1 MLEQGFYQRVVAD
14 SGVQAVIGNPARFYP
29 VLLPES
35 PTYPCASYQVISD
48 VPDYTLDGGQ
58 GMNQKR
64 IQVDT
69 WSGGAS
75 SASYMDAKNAQA
87 AIRAALETFR
97 GQLPDGTWVAGIL
110 VANAKDEYEQ
120 DARAYRTTTDFM
132 VFYPAA
138 G

>member
-1 MLEQGFYQRVVAD
+1 LLEQGFYARVAAN
-14 SGVQAVIGNPARFYP
+14 SGVQAIIGNPARFYP
-29 VLLPES
+29 VILPES

-48 VPDYTLDGGQ
+48 VPEYTLDLTAGVS
-58 GMNQKR
+58 QKR

-69 WSGGAS
+69 WSGGPDA
-75 SASYMDAKNAQA
+75 ASYLDAKNAQA
-87 AIRAALETFR
+87 AIRAALEGFR
-97 GQLPDGTWVAGIL
+97 GQLPDGTWVTGIL

-120 DARAYRTTTDFM
+120 DARAYRTSTDFL